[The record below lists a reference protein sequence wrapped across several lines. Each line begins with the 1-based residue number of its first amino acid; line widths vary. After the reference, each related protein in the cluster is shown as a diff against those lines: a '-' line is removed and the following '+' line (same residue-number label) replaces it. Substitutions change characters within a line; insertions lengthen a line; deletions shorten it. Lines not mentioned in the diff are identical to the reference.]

1 MRGHIW
7 IHARTKPTDPIPWLE
22 LGFAWTGKLCF
33 GVCPTLSCCKLV
45 PSLTVDKNS
54 THKRRKK
61 CMNHSSSFPLSG
73 ADTLRLTSH
82 GYVRKRVL
90 QCTLVLPFSVKCG
103 SGVPRVF
110 KESRIETNNS
120 YRSTGIC
127 PDPTS
132 AVAARVGQEP
142 MASATP
148 P

>member
-7 IHARTKPTDPIPWLE
+7 VHARTKSPDSIPSLE
-22 LGFAWTGKLCF
+22 LGFASTGKLYF
-33 GVCPTLSCCKLV
+33 GVCTTPSCCKLV

-54 THKRRKK
+54 TNKRRKK
-61 CMNHSSSFPLSG
+61 CMNQSGSFPLSG

-110 KESRIETNNS
+110 KESRTETNNS
-120 YRSTGIC
+120 YRSTGIY
-127 PDPTS
+127 PDPTNV
-132 AVAARVGQEP
+132 VAARVGQEP
-142 MASATP
+142 VASATP